1 MAILT
6 TSGRTAMA
14 IAIAAQPLHLA
25 WGSGNAAWDDAPVSE
40 SIEATALVS
49 EIGRRA
55 VTLVQFCLPAPD
67 GELVLPSGRFAIR
80 SEPTNHLYL
89 RFNFDFTDA
98 PNSVIREAGVFLG
111 TELKPAL
118 PIGQRYFTLA
128 DLTNPG
134 TLLALEHFA
143 KITRSSSVRQSFE
156 FVLTI

>member
-80 SEPTNHLYL
+80 SEPTNHLY
-89 RFNFDFTDA
+89 RACKVDCVNA
-98 PNSVIREAGVFLG
+98 
-111 TELKPAL
+111 
-118 PIGQRYFTLA
+118 
-128 DLTNPG
+128 
-134 TLLALEHFA
+134 
-143 KITRSSSVRQSFE
+143 
-156 FVLTI
+156 